1 MEDKLKSLTEKLYKD
16 GLKKGQNAAD
26 ELIEKAQKKADKIIE
41 EANARAKLI
50 LATAEKEANDKKTKV
65 ESELSMSAK
74 QVISKI
80 KNDIST
86 LITLKN
92 VEHASGKAFEDK
104 KFFQDLILSV
114 VNSWSQ
120 DGGTNASQMRLETS
134 KELRKFIEKHCQE
147 QLQAGLEITTSEGLE
162 GFRIGPKDNS
172 YKIEFTDESFISFF
186 NEYLRPLTKEIIFSH
201 PAAGE

>member
-26 ELIEKAQKKADKIIE
+26 ELIEKAQKKADKIVE

-50 LATAEKEANDKKTKV
+50 LATAEKEVNDKKMKV
-65 ESELSMSAK
+65 QSELSMSSK

-80 KNDIST
+80 KNDIAT

-92 VEHASGKAFEDK
+92 VEHASSKAFEDK
-104 KFFQDLILSV
+104 KFFQDLILNV
-114 VNSWSQ
+114 VNSWNK
-120 DGGTNASQMRLETS
+120 DGSMNASQIRLETS

-147 QLQAGLEITTSEGLE
+147 QLQAGMEITTAEGID
-162 GFRIGPKDNS
+162 GFKIGPKDNS
-172 YKIEFTDESFISFF
+172 YKIEFSDKSFISFF
-186 NEYLRPLTKEIIFSH
+186 NEYLRPLTKEIIFSNQT
-201 PAAGE
+201 ASE